1 VSANTEPERPTA
13 EKPRGS
19 RFAGLLGLAEVLR
32 TLPERMRRPE
42 ALIMV
47 MALFAS
53 VGAHMPPYMGLG
65 ALADHFAAHPPPR
78 PKLPPSEVSF
88 ELNDPGATPPAE
100 PVHAPPEKSKPVK
113 PKPEKKV
120 APEMAKPEPELPKKA
135 APEPPNL
142 KITDQAAAALP
153 ETPKADPRKQSITQK
168 SEDPDV
174 APPPDAKFLAEQNRR
189 VEEETVAR
197 VTDLSRDDPEP
208 TPSAPQAP
216 GDEQSGDSTEDDPR
230 PSRAAVIRP
239 STKPTAQA
247 PASEPAAPAPGQR
260 AAEAREAQTSQPEQP
275 LVIQDPLGGSFA
287 LVPSQPAREA
297 QSAQEGRAGRAGAP
311 GVGPSLK
318 VSWQAFEQTFGAEQL
333 AQDRLPRE
341 PKRRGAG
348 REKRWSEFRAAI
360 ENYVAGVKPGNSTA
374 LNAAADPF
382 AAYLAAFHRNLH
394 MEFAHDFLGS
404 LPVGGELGD
413 PNLVTKVEIVVNPD
427 GTLDR
432 VGVVGSS
439 GNMMYDFGAFNA
451 VQRGAPYPPTPEKIR
466 SPDGRVYVRWALHRN
481 ESQCGTWNAEPY
493 ILRNPPRSPNSPPE
507 DNVSPFR
514 GPARGTEQGK
524 PEGPAGPGQSVT
536 PGETLGQRGGATPA
550 EGASG

>member
-1 VSANTEPERPTA
+1 M
-13 EKPRGS
+13 
-19 RFAGLLGLAEVLR
+19 AEVLR
-32 TLPERMRRPE
+32 SLPERMRRPE

-53 VGAHMPPYMGLG
+53 LGAHMPPYVGLG
-65 ALADHFAAHPPPR
+65 ALADHFAANPPPR
-78 PKLPPSEVSF
+78 PTLPPAEVSF
-88 ELNDPGATPPAE
+88 EINDPSAPAE
-100 PVHAPPEKSKPVK
+100 PEATPVVPEKPKPAK
-113 PKPEKKV
+113 PKPEKKPDS
-120 APEMAKPEPELPKKA
+120 ALAKPEPEPPKK
-135 APEPPNL
+135 PEPEPL
-142 KITDQAAAALP
+142 KLQLSEKAAAAALP
-153 ETPKADPRKQSITQK
+153 EPPKADPRKQSITQR

-197 VTDLSRDDPEP
+197 VTDPSRDDPEP
-208 TPSAPQAP
+208 TPSAPLAP
-216 GDEQSGDSTEDDPR
+216 GEEQSGDSSEDDLR
-230 PSRAAVIRP
+230 PSRAAVVRP
-239 STKPTAQA
+239 SAKPTSQA
-247 PASEPAAPAPGQR
+247 PDPAAPAAGQR
-260 AAEAREAQTSQPEQP
+260 ATEAREAEAAQPAQP

-297 QSAQEGRAGRAGAP
+297 QTAQERRAGRAGAP
-311 GVGPSLK
+311 GGGPNLK

-341 PKRRGAG
+341 AKRRGAG

-404 LPVGGELGD
+404 LPIGGELGD

-493 ILRNPPRSPNSPPE
+493 ILRNPPRSPNAPPE

-514 GPARGTEQGK
+514 GPSRGTEQGK
-524 PEGPAGPGQSVT
+524 PGAKPGPGQAIT
-536 PGETLGQRGGATPA
+536 PGETLGQRGPGTARDGTA
-550 EGASG
+550 G